1 MSSAQQLEVE
11 VKFLLA
17 NRAEFRVRLL
27 EVGAVLTKP
36 RVFERNVRF
45 DTPDNRLLR
54 QEELLRL
61 RQDTAVRL
69 TYKGL
74 AAEDAR
80 SEAKIR
86 EELEIQVSD
95 FDTAALIF
103 TRLGFAPV
111 QVYEKYRETFT
122 WKNVEIVIDELPYGD
137 FVELE
142 GPEAAI
148 KTAAAD
154 LGLSWDKR
162 ITNNYLGLMSAI
174 KAFYKLDFDDLTF
187 ANFQNIRVQ
196 MADLVPTI

>member
-1 MSSAQQLEVE
+1 L
-11 VKFLLA
+11 
-17 NRAEFRVRLL
+17 
-27 EVGAVLTKP
+27 
-36 RVFERNVRF
+36 
-45 DTPDNRLLR
+45 
-54 QEELLRL
+54 
-61 RQDTAVRL
+61 
-69 TYKGL
+69 
-74 AAEDAR
+74 
-80 SEAKIR
+80 
-86 EELEIQVSD
+86 
-95 FDTAALIF
+95 
-103 TRLGFAPV
+103 
-111 QVYEKYRETFT
+111 
-122 WKNVEIVIDELPYGD
+122 DELPYGD

>member
-1 MSSAQQLEVE
+1 MSDAQQLEIE

-17 NRAEFRVRLL
+17 NRADFRARLL

-74 AAEDAR
+74 AAADAH

-95 FDTAALIF
+95 FDVAALIF

-122 WKNVEIVIDELPYGD
+122 WQNVEIL
-137 FVELE
+137 
-142 GPEAAI
+142 
-148 KTAAAD
+148 
-154 LGLSWDKR
+154 R
-162 ITNNYLGLMSAI
+162 
-174 KAFYKLDFDDLTF
+174 
-187 ANFQNIRVQ
+187 
-196 MADLVPTI
+196 